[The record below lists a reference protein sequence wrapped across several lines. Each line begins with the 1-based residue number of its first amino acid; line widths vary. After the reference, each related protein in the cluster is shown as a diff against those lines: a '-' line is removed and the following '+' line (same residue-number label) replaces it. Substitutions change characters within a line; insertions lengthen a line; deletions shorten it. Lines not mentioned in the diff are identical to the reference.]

1 MKIAEKKTKIE
12 ALESLIFKKKQLKE
26 TNTKGLEILKLEYE
40 RLNQSLIPILLF
52 VYQDDVNS
60 KFNYIYYC
68 PDLDLVKLESGDDE
82 NSLLTNALDLREKFD
97 ELVISKEDL
106 RIDSKI
112 IQLAVGNIKSIIND
126 AINYKY
132 IKTWNEAREFLG
144 MVPRYYFT
152 CYLEEYISEDVVL
165 KRTYD

>member
-26 TNTKGLEILKLEYE
+26 TNTKGLEILELEYE

-82 NSLLTNALDLREKFD
+82 NSLLTNALDL
-97 ELVISKEDL
+97 
-106 RIDSKI
+106 
-112 IQLAVGNIKSIIND
+112 
-126 AINYKY
+126 
-132 IKTWNEAREFLG
+132 
-144 MVPRYYFT
+144 
-152 CYLEEYISEDVVL
+152 
-165 KRTYD
+165 